1 MNLNS
6 DRRLEMN
13 TLRKLC
19 NWYFSRKA
27 LPYWGILAMDCTI
40 VFLSGLFVYYLQ
52 YGGLSFALHFWQV
65 TFGLCVCLVLYVFAF
80 FIFHT
85 YHGVM
90 RYSGFVDLHRVA
102 YSTATASIGVCIL
115 HQIQVHGGFTPYLL
129 IPRFENSLLLFI
141 VATMLMWCLRVFVKS
156 LHDISRG
163 DDSIQKVFI
172 YGCMQ
177 GGIALAKSIRNEN
190 PRRYRLRGFIST
202 DPSLNGS
209 WLLGEHVYLD
219 DDNVVETMK
228 KYQVSTLLVSPL
240 QREKFITRTTLIDAL
255 IKAGIKILI
264 SPAEAVEWDGKS
276 DLSHKEL
283 REVEIEDLLPRDKIE
298 IDMNA
303 IGNMLRGKRILITGA
318 AGSIGSEMSRQV
330 AKYNPSELVLVDQ
343 AETPMHD
350 VRLYMARNHGDLK
363 TWTIVGSITNN
374 KQMERIFSKHKP
386 EYVFHA
392 AAYKHVPM
400 MEDNPAMAVQN
411 NIYGTRVIADL
422 AVKYGTKKFVMIS
435 TDKAVNPTNVMG
447 CSKRICEI
455 YCQALNAEVQ
465 AVQNGSSEQCSGSI
479 VGSSGSSGSSEQC
492 SGSIVGSNGSNG
504 SSGSRGL
511 NGSQSIEQIEQTKSL
526 NQTIRPNG
534 NIRRFSNISES
545 KGTLEAG
552 LSDNQ
557 TGGVQVRQ
565 SLCPADSSI
574 SGICDG
580 QHSGGIRETRE
591 QGVQELPV
599 HSQGFLRRT
608 EESSD
613 ESSRCELHNGRD
625 LQSDVCGLQEAVNR
639 DNQLHQD
646 NQGFGIQGDKVP
658 VGLEP
663 SEAIEPLE
671 PFEPNKLRQFDGSLP
686 VTQFVTTRFGNVLGS
701 NGSVIPIFK
710 EQIRKGGPVTVTHP
724 DIIRYFM
731 LIPEACRLVLQAGT
745 MGHGGEIY
753 VFDMGKPVRIA
764 DLAQR
769 MIDLSGAKNIKILYT
784 GLRDGEKLYEELLA
798 SKENTIPTPHPNI
811 MVAQVPEYPY
821 EQALQNETE
830 LHRISKSFDEMAIV
844 KKMKEIVPEFKSNN
858 SKYEILD
865 V

>member
-1 MNLNS
+1 
-6 DRRLEMN
+6 MN

-52 YGGLSFALHFWQV
+52 HGGLSFALHFWQV

-102 YSTATASIGVCIL
+102 YSTATASIGVCLL

-240 QREKFITRTTLIDAL
+240 QREKFITRTTLIDSL

-374 KQMERIFSKHKP
+374 KQMERIFSEHKP

-455 YCQALNAEVQ
+455 YCQALNAH
-465 AVQNGSSEQCSGSI
+465 
-479 VGSSGSSGSSEQC
+479 
-492 SGSIVGSNGSNG
+492 
-504 SSGSRGL
+504 L
-511 NGSQSIEQIEQTKSL
+511 
-526 NQTIRPNG
+526 
-534 NIRRFSNISES
+534 
-545 KGTLEAG
+545 
-552 LSDNQ
+552 
-557 TGGVQVRQ
+557 RQ
-565 SLCPADSSI
+565 
-574 SGICDG
+574 
-580 QHSGGIRETRE
+580 
-591 QGVQELPV
+591 
-599 HSQGFLRRT
+599 
-608 EESSD
+608 
-613 ESSRCELHNGRD
+613 
-625 LQSDVCGLQEAVNR
+625 QEAKNPS
-639 DNQLHQD
+639 L
-646 NQGFGIQGDKVP
+646 QGGAG
-658 VGLEP
+658 VGC
-663 SEAIEPLE
+663 
-671 PFEPNKLRQFDGSLP
+671 
-686 VTQFVTTRFGNVLGS
+686 QFVTTRFGNVLGS

-710 EQIRKGGPVTVTHP
+710 EQIRKGGPVTVTHK
-724 DIIRYFM
+724 DIIRFFM

-769 MIDLSGAKNIKILYT
+769 MIDLSGAKGVEIQYT
-784 GLRDGEKLYEELLA
+784 GLRDGEKLYEEVLNDA
-798 SKENTIPTPHPNI
+798 EKTKPTSHPKI
-811 MVAQVPEYPY
+811 MVAQVREYPY
-821 EQALQNETE
+821 SLALQNEIDLYE
-830 LHRISKSFDEMAIV
+830 LSIHSDDMSIV
-844 KKMKEIVPEFKSNN
+844 KKMKEIVPEYKSQH
-858 SKYEILD
+858 SKYEVLD
-865 V
+865 KL